1 MFKSQ
6 NNNFVKRSTSHNSV
20 QSFFLYFYLVH
31 LDLKVTLHFE
41 QNIDGY
47 NIVYDR
53 AIIACMHTKQN
64 KNIAYSLMIHFF
76 RVKNIFS
83 I

>member
-1 MFKSQ
+1 M
-6 NNNFVKRSTSHNSV
+6 
-20 QSFFLYFYLVH
+20 
-31 LDLKVTLHFE
+31 DLKVTLHFE

-76 RVKNIFS
+76 RVKMKITGRKFVLKRNNITIMYPKS
-83 I
+83 NIT